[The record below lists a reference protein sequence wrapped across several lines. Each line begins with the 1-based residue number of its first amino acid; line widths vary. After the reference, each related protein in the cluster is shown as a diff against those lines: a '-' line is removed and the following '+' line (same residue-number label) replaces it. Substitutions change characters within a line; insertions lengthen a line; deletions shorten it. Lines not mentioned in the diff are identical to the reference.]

1 MRRLMM
7 SCTLALFTLAEIIGM
22 QRRIR
27 EVGRIRLG
35 VQGVKDGKRFPKKIN
50 RFRLTSADRQII
62 EAVAARYGGT
72 AKAWDNGGVEQY
84 EAITDATAMPI
95 LLPPNPTDLGF
106 SQHWES
112 WAKGFCVKRCDGLRD
127 AVRDVPCDCDP
138 DDREC
143 KATSRLSVILPEIAG
158 LGVWRL
164 ESHGY
169 NAAVE
174 LAAAVEMIEALV
186 GVRSM
191 VPARLRLEVRET
203 RRLIDGDA
211 VVRRFV
217 VPVLDLDT
225 SVAQV
230 QAAAAG
236 VAPARH
242 TGAGP
247 AEESREISATPGWKP
262 VAALAPA
269 EGPVL
274 SVEQQL
280 ADHDNAPPKP
290 KRSNS
295 RAPLPSTGRKA
306 RARQDSPTAEICAI
320 CAEPYGGLP
329 VVQNRNQFA
338 HDGKVSRF
346 VHRQCQQGIDDAEAI
361 AARDG
366 EAIQPELS
374 ASQEPGG
381 REEEA
386 SEPDSSPVD
395 VPTGPDADPLSAADA
410 LTASPPLAR
419 GGPRMP
425 TAKMHKQIFAL
436 LADVFPIPPGTPEA
450 DDRRRDTEIALCEA
464 VGTPGITSHK
474 DVTFATAQLL
484 IDALVGIQEGTLSLT
499 VEEKLKA
506 GEPGRMRLARTE
518 TGEPVDFNEEG
529 DE

>member
-1 MRRLMM
+1 MRRLMLL
-7 SCTLALFTLAEIIGM
+7 CWLALLPFAEIIGM

-35 VQGVKDGKRFPKKIN
+35 VQGMKDGKRFPKKIN

-62 EAVAARYGGT
+62 EAAAELYGGT
-72 AKAWDNGGVEQY
+72 AQAWNNGGVEQF
-84 EAITDATAMPI
+84 EVVTDVTTMPI
-95 LLPPNPTDLGF
+95 LLPPNPADLGW
-106 SQHWES
+106 SQFFES
-112 WAKGFCVKRCDGLRD
+112 WAKGFCTKRCDGLRD
-127 AVRDVPCDCDP
+127 SVRDVPCDCDP

-211 VVRRFV
+211 VVRKFV

-230 QAAAAG
+230 QALAAG
-236 VAPARH
+236 VVPVAI
-242 TGAGP
+242 GNGP
-247 AEESREISATPGWKP
+247 AESSREISGQSGWKP
-262 VAALAPA
+262 VAALAPSA
-269 EGPVL
+269 TPAL

-280 ADHDNAPPKP
+280 AEHDNAPPKP
-290 KRSNS
+290 KRSNA
-295 RAPLPSTGRKA
+295 RAPLPSTGRKS
-306 RARQDSPTAEICAI
+306 RARQGSTIEGEICGI
-320 CAEPYGGLP
+320 CGEPYGGLP
-329 VVQNRNQFA
+329 VVQNRDQIA
-338 HDGKVSRF
+338 HEGKVSRF
-346 VHRQCQQGIDDAEAI
+346 VHRQCQQGFDDVEAI
-361 AARDG
+361 AAHDG
-366 EAIQPELS
+366 EPNPAGTEQDE
-374 ASQEPGG
+374 ASGRGG
-381 REEEA
+381 TV
-386 SEPDSSPVD
+386 SEPDETPV
-395 VPTGPDADPLSAADA
+395 VAPTGPDAEPPSAAGA
-410 LTASPPLAR
+410 LHTPPPLAT

-436 LADVFPIPPGTPEA
+436 LAEVFPIPPGTPNADEA
-450 DDRRRDTEIALCEA
+450 RRNTETALCEA
-464 VGTPGITSHK
+464 VGVPGITSHK
-474 DVTFATAQLL
+474 DVTFPTAQLL
-484 IDALVGIQEGTLSLT
+484 IDALMGIKEDTLTLSVNADTGRVQLT
-499 VEEKLKA
+499 RV
-506 GEPGRMRLARTE
+506 E
-518 TGEPVDFNEEG
+518 TGEPVDFGEG